1 MAIPKPVFARPLE
14 ECGVLITGGTSGAG
28 LATALHFAAAGVRR
42 IALIGRDQVRGKA
55 ACATVLS
62 QTVDAQVE
70 FIMADA
76 NRVEQATAAAEK
88 ARSSVGRI
96 DVLVNSTLTEFTPQ
110 LFHNTAINQIEPIIF
125 ERLMAP
131 LLMCRLVLPWMRE
144 QGSGVIIN
152 ISSDAAKVATP
163 GESVIATAMA
173 GLVIF
178 SRTLAMEAKR
188 DGIRVNVLTPSLI
201 SGTQAAERHLQ
212 GGFSAKIFDKVAS
225 RAHLGLAQPE
235 DIAALAVF
243 LASPAAARITG
254 QTISVNGGISAA

>member
-1 MAIPKPVFARPLE
+1 MAIHPPVKALPLDQ
-14 ECGVLITGGTSGAG
+14 CGVLITGGTSGAG
-28 LATALHFAAAGVRR
+28 LATAMQFAAAGVRR
-42 IALIGRDQVRGKA
+42 IALIGRDETRGQA
-55 ACATVLS
+55 AREAVLAQS
-62 QTVDAQVE
+62 PGAQVE

-76 NRVEQATAAAEK
+76 NQVAQAGVAAGTARALLG
-88 ARSSVGRI
+88 SI

-110 LFHNTAINQIEPIIF
+110 LFHDTAIESIEPIIF
-125 ERLMAP
+125 DRLMAP

-144 QGSGVIIN
+144 RRTGVILN
-152 ISSDAAKVATP
+152 IASDAAKVPTP

-188 DGIRVNVLTPSLI
+188 DGVRVNVLTPSLI
-201 SGTQAAERHLQ
+201 SGTQAAKRHLE

-235 DIAALAVF
+235 DIGALAVF
-243 LASPAAARITG
+243 LASPQAARITA
-254 QTISVNGGISAA
+254 QTISVNGGISAG

>member
-1 MAIPKPVFARPLE
+1 MAIPPLIVGRPLE
-14 ECGVLITGGTSGAG
+14 DSRVLITGGTSGAG
-28 LATALHFAAAGVRR
+28 LAAALQFADAGARH
-42 IALIGRDQVRGKA
+42 IALIGRDEARGARARDAVAK
-55 ACATVLS
+55 
-62 QTVDAQVE
+62 QHPQAQVE
-70 FIMADA
+70 FIAADA
-76 NRVEQATAAAEK
+76 TRIDQATHAAAR
-88 ARSSVGRI
+88 ARELFGRV
-96 DVLVNSTLTEFTPQ
+96 DVLVNSTLAEFTPQ
-110 LFHNTAINQIEPIIF
+110 LFHNTAIEQIQPIIV

-131 LLMCRLVLPWMRE
+131 LLMCRTVLPLMQE
-144 QGSGVIIN
+144 HKSGVIIN
-152 ISSDAAKVATP
+152 VASDAAKVATP

-212 GGFSAKIFDKVAS
+212 GGFSARIFDKVAN

-235 DIAALAVF
+235 DVAALIVF
-243 LASPAAARITG
+243 LASPQAARITG